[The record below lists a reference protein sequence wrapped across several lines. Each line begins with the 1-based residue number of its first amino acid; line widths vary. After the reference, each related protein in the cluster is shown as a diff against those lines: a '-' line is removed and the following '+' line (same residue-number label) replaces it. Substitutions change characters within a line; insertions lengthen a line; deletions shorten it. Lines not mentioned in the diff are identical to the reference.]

1 VRRATDADGVVDVA
15 AAAHGFVGVEGPSV
29 EDSVVVLFSIIAY
42 AVK

>member
-1 VRRATDADGVVDVA
+1 VRATDADGVADAAAA

-29 EDSVVVLFSIIAY
+29 NSVVVLFSIAW